1 MGVTEILAL
10 SSIIIAFLS
19 VVITY
24 SLFRLSMRQVSGDV
38 IHRIIDRFEEPEMR
52 DLRRMIYALDR
63 DDFATW
69 DKGLIDNVDKW
80 GAELDIISTLLAQ
93 EENIKP
99 FFMLYGDV
107 FFRSI
112 YQIAPYGVFQR
123 TQRGNQF
130 WLPMEI
136 FGERML
142 KVWKKTARRGE
153 YSKVIGVPGSSS
165 VSLSLETFVNDKNC
179 HTFLRK
185 RK

>member
-107 FFRSI
+107 FFVQSTKLLHM
-112 YQIAPYGVFQR
+112 VFFKELK
-123 TQRGNQF
+123 G
-130 WLPMEI
+130 EI
-136 FGERML
+136 NFGYRWRFSES
-142 KVWKKTARRGE
+142 A
-153 YSKVIGVPGSSS
+153 
-165 VSLSLETFVNDKNC
+165 C
-179 HTFLRK
+179 
-185 RK
+185 